1 MGKRGAW
8 GREVS
13 FGCIIIEQSTV
24 LRIQK
29 SRQQAALDKLVS
41 KDKDLSSMPGFLD
54 KTGVGMPEPQ
64 QVSSTK
70 TGALVGK

>member
-1 MGKRGAW
+1 MGKWGAW

-24 LRIQK
+24 LHIQK

-41 KDKDLSSMPGFLD
+41 KDKDPSSMSGFQD
-54 KTGVGMPEPQ
+54 KTGVGD
-64 QVSSTK
+64 
-70 TGALVGK
+70 A